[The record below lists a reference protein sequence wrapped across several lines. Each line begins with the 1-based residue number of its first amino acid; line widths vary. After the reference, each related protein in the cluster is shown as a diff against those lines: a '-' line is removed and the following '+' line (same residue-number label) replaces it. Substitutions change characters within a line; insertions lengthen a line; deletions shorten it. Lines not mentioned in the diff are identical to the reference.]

1 MFYDQDGNMK
11 VAGAEADSSAIVDL
25 AEDENWT
32 RTELLVLCRIFSLS
46 DCSMLL
52 HQIQASAEASEHETQ
67 NEWDATAV
75 SP

>member
-32 RTELLVLCRIFSLS
+32 RTELLVLLS
-46 DCSMLL
+46 PLL
-52 HQIQASAEASEHETQ
+52 VVGLF
-67 NEWDATAV
+67 NAV
-75 SP
+75 APDSSFG